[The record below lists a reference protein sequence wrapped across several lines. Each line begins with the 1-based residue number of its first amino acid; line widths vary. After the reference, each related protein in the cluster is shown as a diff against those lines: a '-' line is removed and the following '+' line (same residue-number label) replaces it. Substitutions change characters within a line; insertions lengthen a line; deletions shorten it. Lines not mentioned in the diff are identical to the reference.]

1 VTQKGK
7 RYKTPPITEAVC
19 EIKLTPDS
27 KVDFTVPGLLYE
39 KLKGEFPLKEKGSL
53 VIGGDHTLTEL
64 AVFLTKDKNTSI
76 RVGCKLPILSIIRQK
91 PYPSWNQFKP
101 QIDKAYNAFKTVE
114 GDDIQGI
121 QRIGLLYVNLIEI
134 PEKSV
139 NLGDYFEY
147 GLNLGGRL
155 PREVRA
161 FLVGSDFS
169 FFEGRD
175 VCRVQLASA
184 VASNPEHFNV
194 RLDLDYYLAKPQAVS
209 PDGVSEWVENAHQKV
224 EELFE
229 ACIKDRARELFGGVQ

>member
-1 VTQKGK
+1 MSKK
-7 RYKTPPITEAVC
+7 YANPPIREAVC
-19 EIKLTPDS
+19 EIKFTPDS

-53 VIGGDHTLTEL
+53 VIGGDRTLTEL

-91 PYPSWNQFKP
+91 PYPSWKEFKP
-101 QIDKAYNAFKTVE
+101 HIEKAYNELRVLEGVE
-114 GDDIQGI
+114 IKGI
-121 QRIGLLYVNLIEI
+121 HRIGLLYVNLIEI
-134 PEKSV
+134 PSKSV
-139 NLGDYFEY
+139 NLADYFEY

-155 PREVRA
+155 PKEIRA

-184 VASNPEHFNV
+184 VASNPEHFSV

-209 PDGVSEWVENAHQKV
+209 PDGVPEWVENAHQKV
-224 EELFE
+224 EEIFE
-229 ACIKDRARELFGGVQ
+229 GCITDRSRELFGEVK

>member
-1 VTQKGK
+1 MAQKGK
-7 RYKTPPITEAVC
+7 RYKNPPITEAVC

-39 KLKGEFPLKEKGSL
+39 KLKGEFPLKETGSIE
-53 VIGGDHTLTEL
+53 IGGRTLTEL
-64 AVFLTKDKNTSI
+64 AVFLTEDKTTSV
-76 RVGCKLPILSIIRQK
+76 RVGSKLPVLSVIRQK
-91 PYPSWNQFKP
+91 PYPSWKEFKP
-101 QIDKAYNAFKTVE
+101 HIEKAYNELKALEGVE
-114 GDDIQGI
+114 IKGI
-121 QRIGLLYVNLIEI
+121 HRIGLLYVNLIEI
-134 PEKSV
+134 PSKSV

-155 PREVRA
+155 PKEIRS
-161 FLVGSDFS
+161 FLAGSDFS

-184 VASNPEHFNV
+184 VPSNPEHFSV

-209 PDGVSEWVENAHQKV
+209 PEEVLKWVENAHQKV

-229 ACIKDRARELFGGVQ
+229 ACITDKTRELFGEVK